1 MYTRKPKSIV
11 SKVIDLTTG
20 LQSREAAHTWMAGD
34 TTRSARFGSTSRET
48 FSERRQI
55 DRTRSTVGRYNDSSI
70 AHNATAAR
78 GDLTKAARLQREK
91 INQRFGDDTTDVGD
105 NTISNPIPP
114 QASPQIQDT
123 NSTFYPDF
131 RSKL

>member
-1 MYTRKPKSIV
+1 MYSRKPKNIV

-20 LQSREAAHTWMAGD
+20 LQSREASHTWMAGD

-48 FSERRQI
+48 FSERRQV

-70 AHNATAAR
+70 AHSATAAR
-78 GDLTKAARLQREK
+78 GDLTKAARLQRDK
-91 INQRFGDDTTDVGD
+91 VNQRFASNDGDTVD
-105 NTISNPIPP
+105 NAISNPIPP
-114 QASPQIQDT
+114 QASAPAPSMD
-123 NSTFYPDF
+123 STFYPDF